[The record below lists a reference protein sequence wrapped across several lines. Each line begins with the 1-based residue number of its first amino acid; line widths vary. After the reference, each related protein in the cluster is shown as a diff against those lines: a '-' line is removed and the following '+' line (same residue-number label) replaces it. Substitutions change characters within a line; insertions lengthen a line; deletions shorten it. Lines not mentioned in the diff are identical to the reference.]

1 METRA
6 GLLHDIE
13 KRSYM
18 FTGIVEEIGTI
29 RKIDK
34 GVSSCS
40 ITVQAD
46 RVLQGSQVGD
56 SIAVNGVCLTATSI
70 SGNIFTAD
78 VMPETLRRSGLGQ
91 LASGSRVNLE
101 RAMAAGGRFG
111 GHIVSGHIDGTGTIR
126 EFKREDNAVWVTID
140 CSPKVL
146 RYIIEKGSIAIDG
159 ISLTVAYV
167 DDTCFKV
174 SIIPHTAGET
184 TLLDGKPG
192 NVVNLENDVVGKYV
206 EKLLVPYKGEDMDG
220 KLSTGKA
227 SNRSGLDMK
236 FLAEN
241 GFM

>member
-1 METRA
+1 
-6 GLLHDIE
+6 
-13 KRSYM
+13 M

-46 RVLQGSQVGD
+46 KVIHGRQVGD
-56 SIAVNGVCLTATSI
+56 SIAVFGVCLTATCI
-70 SGNIFTAD
+70 SGIIFTVD

-91 LASGSRVNLE
+91 LTGGSRVNLE

-126 EFKREDNAVWVTID
+126 ELKREDNAVWVTID
-140 CSPKVL
+140 CYPKIL

-184 TLLDGKPG
+184 TLLAGKPG
-192 NVVNLENDVVGKYV
+192 KVVNLENDVDGKNV
-206 EKLLVPYKGEDMDG
+206 EKLLMPYKGDDTDE
-220 KLSTGKA
+220 KLSNGNA
-227 SNRSGLDMK
+227 SDRSGLDMK

>member
-1 METRA
+1 
-6 GLLHDIE
+6 
-13 KRSYM
+13 M

-46 RVLQGSQVGD
+46 KVLHGSQVGD
-56 SIAVNGVCLTATSI
+56 SIAVNGVCLTATGI

-91 LASGSRVNLE
+91 LTGGSRVNLE

-111 GHIVSGHIDGTGTIR
+111 GHIDGTGTIR
-126 EFKREDNAVWVTID
+126 ELKREDNAVWVTID
-140 CSPKVL
+140 CSPKIL
-146 RYIIEKGSIAIDG
+146 RYVIEKGSIAIDG

-192 NVVNLENDVVGKYV
+192 KVVNLENDVVGKYV
-206 EKLLVPYKGEDMDG
+206 EKLLMPYKGDDTDE
-220 KLSTGKA
+220 KLSNGNA
-227 SNRSGLDMK
+227 SDRSGLDMK

>member
-1 METRA
+1 
-6 GLLHDIE
+6 
-13 KRSYM
+13 M

-46 RVLQGSQVGD
+46 KVLHGSQVGD
-56 SIAVNGVCLTATSI
+56 SIAVNGVCLTATGI

-91 LASGSRVNLE
+91 LTGGSRVNLE

-126 EFKREDNAVWVTID
+126 ELKREDNAVWVTID
-140 CSPKVL
+140 CSPKIL
-146 RYIIEKGSIAIDG
+146 NIIEKGSIAIDG

-192 NVVNLENDVVGKYV
+192 KVVNLENDVVGKYV
-206 EKLLVPYKGEDMDG
+206 EKLLMPYKGDDTDE
-220 KLSTGKA
+220 KLSNGNA
-227 SNRSGLDMK
+227 SDRSGLDMK

>member
-1 METRA
+1 
-6 GLLHDIE
+6 
-13 KRSYM
+13 M

-46 RVLQGSQVGD
+46 KVLHGSQVGD
-56 SIAVNGVCLTATSI
+56 SIAVNGVCLTATGI

-91 LASGSRVNLE
+91 LTGGSRVNLE

-126 EFKREDNAVWVTID
+126 ELKREDNAVWVTID
-140 CSPKVL
+140 CSPKIL

-174 SIIPHTAGET
+174 SIIPGET
-184 TLLDGKPG
+184 TRLDGKPG
-192 NVVNLENDVVGKYV
+192 KVVNLENDVVGKYV
-206 EKLLVPYKGEDMDG
+206 EKLLMPYKGDDTDE
-220 KLSTGKA
+220 KLSNGNA
-227 SNRSGLDMK
+227 SDRSGLDMK